1 MEPGGA
7 RFSGASV
14 RVAMTN
20 SVFRFYI
27 SSTFRDLSGQRQRI
41 RDFLVDNENLPI
53 ETVSASADPV
63 LEQCLSDVESCD
75 AMILLV
81 ANSYGTLIDTPDG
94 LRRSV
99 THCEFLHARSNQ
111 LPVLAFVLDYVK
123 PPEDQTEEQL
133 EGLRILASQLEDL
146 QQIPSRVPEA
156 ESLGFKVSTAVNK
169 QLKKF
174 RAAQITSSEGGDS
187 SFGLPIKATEAR
199 SGASLITSEIYLQVQ
214 LKPKGDWASN
224 LLLTPEVFV
233 HSSDPDRGGW
243 KALPEADPE
252 PMENVK
258 VADLADHLRE
268 LGEQAEQ
275 GVFACGFT
283 GFDRLVL
290 ELLLPSELL
299 AECLGR
305 QSAADALRQA
315 LCDLDMPYL
324 VRSLDRAET
333 CKRAPSYSNR
343 LRNHWNQAHGS
354 KPRLLAC
361 SRWPIITADAAAG
374 VHGIRP
380 FRNTLQEPDGEVT
393 AFVGLVDCPDDRQH
407 IGAIL
412 KVLFSSP
419 LPVVLLWLAD
429 GSERS
434 LRWSRASEL
443 LARSLPALPEAAFGN
458 QPAAGT
464 ALHCLDLP
472 AKPWCSLEAALQRK
486 HLLGANKLWVDHAM
500 LVVDCPERWP
510 ARLSADPRAAPL
522 QVRRASA
529 S

>member
-1 MEPGGA
+1 M
-7 RFSGASV
+7 
-14 RVAMTN
+14 
-20 SVFRFYI
+20 
-27 SSTFRDLSGQRQRI
+27 
-41 RDFLVDNENLPI
+41 

-81 ANSYGTLIDTPDG
+81 ANSYGTLVDAPDG
-94 LRRSV
+94 QRRSV
-99 THCEFLHARSNQ
+99 THCEFMHARSKR

-133 EGLRILASQLEDL
+133 EGLRILASQLTDL
-146 QQIPSRVPEA
+146 EQIPSKVAEA

-174 RAAQITSSEGGDS
+174 MAARITSSDSGDS
-187 SFGLPIKATEAR
+187 GFGIPIKGTEAR
-199 SGASLITSEIYLQVQ
+199 MSPSLITREIYLQVQ

-233 HSSDPDRGGW
+233 RSSDPDGGAW
-243 KALPEADPE
+243 KSLPEADPE
-252 PMENVK
+252 PLESVK
-258 VADLADHLRE
+258 VADLVGHLRE

-275 GVFACGFT
+275 GAFACGFT
-283 GFDRLVL
+283 GFDRLVM

-299 AECLGR
+299 VECLGR

-315 LCDLDMPYL
+315 FCDLDMPYL
-324 VRSLDRAET
+324 VRSLDRAER
-333 CKRAPSYSNR
+333 CKRAPSHSNR

-354 KPRLLAC
+354 QPRLLAC
-361 SRWPIITADAAAG
+361 SRWPSITADAAAG

-412 KVLFSSP
+412 NVLFSSP

-429 GSERS
+429 GADRS

-443 LARSLPALPEAAFGN
+443 LARALPALPEAAFGN
-458 QPAAGT
+458 EQAAGK
-464 ALHCLDLP
+464 ALHSLDLP

-486 HLLGANKLWVDHAM
+486 HLLGASKLWVDHAM

-510 ARLSADPRAAPL
+510 ARLSADTRAAPL
-522 QVRRASA
+522 QLRRASPA
-529 S
+529 

>member
-1 MEPGGA
+1 
-7 RFSGASV
+7 
-14 RVAMTN
+14 MTN
-20 SVFRFYI
+20 PVFRYYI

-41 RDFLVDNENLPI
+41 RDYLVDNETLPI

-63 LEQCLSDVESCD
+63 LRQCLSDVERCD

-81 ANSYGTLIDTPDG
+81 ANSYGTLVDAPDG
-94 LRRSV
+94 KRRSI
-99 THCEFLHARSNQ
+99 THCEFLHAHSKR
-111 LPVLAFVLDYVK
+111 LPVLAFDLEYVNT
-123 PPEDQTEEQL
+123 PEDQTEEQL
-133 EGLRILASQLEDL
+133 EGLRSLRDDLGGLER
-146 QQIPSRVPEA
+146 IPSKVKEA
-156 ESLGFKVSTAVNK
+156 EFLGFEVAKAVNK
-169 QLKKF
+169 QHIKLM
-174 RAAQITSSEGGDS
+174 AAQIISIGSGDAGFGVSIRASEAPLG
-187 SFGLPIKATEAR
+187 P
-199 SGASLITSEIYLQVQ
+199 SLITSEIFLQVQ

-224 LLLTPEVFV
+224 LLLIPEVFV
-233 HSSDPDRGGW
+233 PSSDSAGGAW
-243 KALPEADPE
+243 KSLPEADPE
-252 PMENVK
+252 PLENVSI
-258 VADLADHLRE
+258 ADLSEHLRG

-275 GVFACGFT
+275 RIFACGFK
-283 GFDRLVL
+283 GFDRLVM
-290 ELLLPSELL
+290 ELLFPSELL
-299 AECLGR
+299 AECFGR
-305 QSAADALRQA
+305 QSTADALRQA

-333 CKRAPSYSNR
+333 CKRAPFHSNR
-343 LRNHWNQAHGS
+343 LRNHWNHAHGLQ
-354 KPRLLAC
+354 PRLLAC
-361 SRWPIITADAAAG
+361 SRWPSIAADAGPG
-374 VHGIRP
+374 VDGIRP
-380 FRNTLQEPDGEVT
+380 FKHTLQEPDGDVT
-393 AFVGLVDCPDDRQH
+393 GFVGLVDCPDDRQH